1 MRYGG
6 EAGEGAAAVQQ
17 HRHSSSSTTTTNT
30 TTTRRGGRAAAG
42 VGRRSGG
49 GGKRLSDM
57 EVRWAMYQ
65 LLEALAFA
73 HSRGVMHRDVKP
85 SNVLVS
91 GGRGCPSLRLTVVDW
106 GLAEFLK
113 DGGGSDDGYDDT
125 ATNTNAGGHELPRYS
140 CRVASRYYKAPEL
153 LLGNEQYDE
162 RLDSWSAGCV
172 LAGLIFQR
180 EPFFRGSDNFDQ
192 VTKIA
197 EVLGSER
204 LLAYADSFQR
214 RDRNHR
220 KHRKHPN
227 HRGVGKGR
235 GQGLGEGAGQGL
247 SDELRE
253 AVGAPADDLGAAEQ
267 ADQEA
272 DQKAAEAGA
281 DDAAGAGAGAGAAG
295 AAGQKKGAVTGE
307 GEGGGG
313 GGAAGAQ
320 RGAAAPAVDAPSAAA
335 ARPVQPRRPRPA
347 RAAALRGPPPED
359 HGRRRPPA
367 PLLRARQ
374 ETTLGRDSRA
384 LE

>member
-1 MRYGG
+1 
-6 EAGEGAAAVQQ
+6 
-17 HRHSSSSTTTTNT
+17 
-30 TTTRRGGRAAAG
+30 
-42 VGRRSGG
+42 
-49 GGKRLSDM
+49 M

-253 AVGAPADDLGAAEQ
+253 AVGAHPPTTWAQLSKQTKKRTRKQQRQELMMQQEQ
-267 ADQEA
+267 EQE
-272 DQKAAEAGA
+272 QEQQERR
-281 DDAAGAGAGAGAAG
+281 
-295 AAGQKKGAVTGE
+295 GQKKGGRSPAKAKVEVEAVRQGRKDERRPPLWTRPVRRRRDLCSRDALDLLE
-307 GEGGGG
+307 QLLCVDHR
-313 GGAAGAQ
+313 Q
-320 RGAAAPAVDAPSAAA
+320 RTTAAA
-335 ARPVQPRRPRPA
+335 ALQHPYFAPVRKQLWGVTRVR
-347 RAAALRGPPPED
+347 
-359 HGRRRPPA
+359 
-367 PLLRARQ
+367 
-374 ETTLGRDSRA
+374 
-384 LE
+384 